1 MSGAGGDL
9 RLRAARE
16 AEVSWG
22 WLSLS
27 LTSRP
32 VACLMFILSLLI
44 SLLAVVRSL
53 WSCSSLSL
61 SLKHK
66 QSGNS
71 STSSPPFDGG
81 KLYNDIVHRFVF
93 RIVCQE
99 CQAAVTLFLVTLLSC
114 EISAME
120 CDAKRHRPGE
130 HKVEL
135 ELQLKIVTSSP
146 VRQSWL
152 PYQRNQQVI
161 NFVICS
167 SQLSA
172 HSSQLTAHS
181 SQLSFHSSHLIALS
195 SQLWQIITRTQSSNT
210 L

>member
-1 MSGAGGDL
+1 MTL
-9 RLRAARE
+9 CTT
-16 AEVSWG
+16 
-22 WLSLS
+22 LSS
-27 LTSRP
+27 E
-32 VACLMFILSLLI
+32 
-44 SLLAVVRSL
+44 
-53 WSCSSLSL
+53 
-61 SLKHK
+61 
-66 QSGNS
+66 
-71 STSSPPFDGG
+71 
-81 KLYNDIVHRFVF
+81 
-93 RIVCQE
+93 IVCQE

-167 SQLSA
+167 SQL
-172 HSSQLTAHS
+172 TAHS
-181 SQLSFHSSHLIALS
+181 SQLSALS
-195 SQLWQIITRTQSSNT
+195 GRPADSSRNT
-210 L
+210 NSYWTDFTSCLRLGRG

>member
-1 MSGAGGDL
+1 MTLCTDL
-9 RLRAARE
+9 
-16 AEVSWG
+16 
-22 WLSLS
+22 
-27 LTSRP
+27 
-32 VACLMFILSLLI
+32 
-44 SLLAVVRSL
+44 
-53 WSCSSLSL
+53 SSE
-61 SLKHK
+61 
-66 QSGNS
+66 
-71 STSSPPFDGG
+71 
-81 KLYNDIVHRFVF
+81 
-93 RIVCQE
+93 IVCQE

-172 HSSQLTAHS
+172 HSSQWPS
-181 SQLSFHSSHLIALS
+181 SRQQ
-195 SQLWQIITRTQSSNT
+195 SQY
-210 L
+210 